1 MAKYGQKEDRR
12 DMNLMVHVT
21 PVVYSSHDW
30 VRNDGTDLVRDDRT
44 GLAGDDD

>member
-1 MAKYGQKEDRR
+1 
-12 DMNLMVHVT
+12 MNLMVHVT